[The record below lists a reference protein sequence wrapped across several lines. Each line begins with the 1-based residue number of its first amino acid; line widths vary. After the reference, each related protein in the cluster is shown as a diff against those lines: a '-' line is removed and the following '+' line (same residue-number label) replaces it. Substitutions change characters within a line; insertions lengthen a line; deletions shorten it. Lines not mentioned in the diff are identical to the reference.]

1 MMNAVKNTISN
12 MNNISVTENGALGYK
27 TTGSALTDLNFRVSS
42 MRTYISDAYCVF
54 TNGELFIK
62 NMYISEYKHAG
73 YEKCEVVRDRKLL
86 LTKHELR
93 KLSQNVKT
101 KGNTII
107 PLSVFINDRGLCKIK
122 LALASGKH
130 SYDKSQSIKERDLDR
145 ELKRSIF

>member
-1 MMNAVKNTISN
+1 MKTIFDNRKAHFNYFIKNEYIAGIVLTGCEIKS
-12 MNNISVTENGALGYK
+12 IRDRSVN
-27 TTGSALTDLNFRVSS
+27 
-42 MRTYISDAYCVF
+42 ISDAYCVF

-107 PLSVFINDRGLCKIK
+107 PLSVFINDRGFCKIK
-122 LALASGKH
+122 LVLASGKH

>member
-1 MMNAVKNTISN
+1 MKTIFDNRKANFNYFIKNEYIAGIVLTGCEIKS
-12 MNNISVTENGALGYK
+12 IRDRSVN
-27 TTGSALTDLNFRVSS
+27 
-42 MRTYISDAYCVF
+42 ISDAYCVF